1 MPSFG
6 SKITPVLN
14 SVTRNGSKYFASI
27 PTTKPKFYRPSV
39 LSSIISSARRFCTMH
54 QMPVDKLRNIAIIAH
69 VDHGKTTLVDKILR
83 ESGTV
88 SQDAGE
94 RVMDSDNLEKERG
107 ITIMAKNT
115 SVMWGGYQINIVD
128 TPGHSDFG
136 GEVERILGMVDG
148 VVLLVDVLEGPM
160 TQTKFVLSKAL
171 KKELPVIVVLN
182 KMDRDAV
189 ARPKTES
196 DIFDL
201 FLELGASEELME
213 YPTLY
218 ASGKAGWVVA
228 DPDGPKSGMKD
239 LLDSIISNIPQPKVD
254 RKDIFRM
261 LVTTLDYDEHL
272 GKLLVGRV
280 QSGVVKPGD
289 TIKALSYDNRVLEE
303 GTVTKVLA
311 KKGLLNEIIEEGQAG
326 DIVAVAGFKS
336 NVSSTLCNP
345 KVTEPIQADPIDPP
359 VLSMTFAVNNSPMA
373 GQEGKIFSALHIKER
388 LEKETQRNVT
398 ITINNDGDRSDQ
410 IIVSGRGELQ
420 LSVLVENMR
429 REGFELSIS
438 PPEVILQTNEKGQ
451 KEEPLEEVIIDVDN
465 EYSGAVLD
473 MLRVREAELQHMEQ
487 GPTKTRAT
495 FFATSRSLIGL
506 RSELANAT
514 RGMAVYNHLFHS
526 YVPFE
531 QTDLQLRKG
540 VLVSMAEGVAS
551 SYALKSIESR
561 GTLFIGP
568 QTKVYEGMVIG
579 ETTKAGDLDV
589 NPVKAK
595 ALTNFRAS
603 GKDENYK
610 LIPPRKMTL
619 EEAIA
624 YIQSDELIE
633 VTPMSIRLRKKI
645 LDCGARQRAVK
656 KSKK

>member
-429 REGFELSIS
+429 REGFEISIS

>member
-1 MPSFG
+1 
-6 SKITPVLN
+6 
-14 SVTRNGSKYFASI
+14 
-27 PTTKPKFYRPSV
+27 
-39 LSSIISSARRFCTMH
+39 
-54 QMPVDKLRNIAIIAH
+54 
-69 VDHGKTTLVDKILR
+69 
-83 ESGTV
+83 
-88 SQDAGE
+88 
-94 RVMDSDNLEKERG
+94 
-107 ITIMAKNT
+107 
-115 SVMWGGYQINIVD
+115 
-128 TPGHSDFG
+128 
-136 GEVERILGMVDG
+136 
-148 VVLLVDVLEGPM
+148 
-160 TQTKFVLSKAL
+160 
-171 KKELPVIVVLN
+171 
-182 KMDRDAV
+182 
-189 ARPKTES
+189 
-196 DIFDL
+196 
-201 FLELGASEELME
+201 ME

-429 REGFELSIS
+429 REGFEISIS

>member
-1 MPSFG
+1 
-6 SKITPVLN
+6 
-14 SVTRNGSKYFASI
+14 
-27 PTTKPKFYRPSV
+27 
-39 LSSIISSARRFCTMH
+39 
-54 QMPVDKLRNIAIIAH
+54 
-69 VDHGKTTLVDKILR
+69 
-83 ESGTV
+83 
-88 SQDAGE
+88 
-94 RVMDSDNLEKERG
+94 MDSDNLEKERG

-429 REGFELSIS
+429 REGFEISIS

-473 MLRVREAELQHMEQ
+473 ML
-487 GPTKTRAT
+487 
-495 FFATSRSLIGL
+495 
-506 RSELANAT
+506 
-514 RGMAVYNHLFHS
+514 
-526 YVPFE
+526 
-531 QTDLQLRKG
+531 
-540 VLVSMAEGVAS
+540 SM
-551 SYALKSIESR
+551 
-561 GTLFIGP
+561 
-568 QTKVYEGMVIG
+568 
-579 ETTKAGDLDV
+579 
-589 NPVKAK
+589 
-595 ALTNFRAS
+595 
-603 GKDENYK
+603 
-610 LIPPRKMTL
+610 
-619 EEAIA
+619 
-624 YIQSDELIE
+624 YIIY
-633 VTPMSIRLRKKI
+633 I
-645 LDCGARQRAVK
+645 
-656 KSKK
+656 

>member
-107 ITIMAKNT
+107 IAIMAKNT

-429 REGFELSIS
+429 REGFEISIS